1 MHTIQL
7 PSTIQN
13 DVIPGATTFK
23 IGTPTQSDSD
33 AHLQHKPRVNEQ
45 LCAEVNEVV
54 AEQVGTDPM
63 QVNWVS
69 AFLVWHTLAP
79 LRSESSVRI
88 AKKVWRELFVM
99 AMEENLY
106 APRLMSQQ
114 FIKIFLSRAEG
125 RNLSRASMRVRLATL
140 MKIFTTLVK
149 VGMVEDQLLQPIQ
162 SALLKF
168 SVSAG

>member
-1 MHTIQL
+1 MRTIQS
-7 PSTIQN
+7 PSPIQN
-13 DVIPGATTFK
+13 DVIPGATTLE
-23 IGTPTQSDSD
+23 IGTPTLSESD

-45 LCAEVNEVV
+45 LCAEVNKVV

-79 LRSESSVRI
+79 VRPDSSVRI

-99 AMEENLY
+99 AMEVNLF
-106 APRLMSQQ
+106 APRHMSQQ
-114 FIKIFLSRAEG
+114 FVKRFLSRMEG

-140 MKIFTTLVK
+140 MEIFTTLVK
-149 VGMVEDQLLQPIQ
+149 VGMAEDQLLQPIQ
-162 SALLKF
+162 SELLKF